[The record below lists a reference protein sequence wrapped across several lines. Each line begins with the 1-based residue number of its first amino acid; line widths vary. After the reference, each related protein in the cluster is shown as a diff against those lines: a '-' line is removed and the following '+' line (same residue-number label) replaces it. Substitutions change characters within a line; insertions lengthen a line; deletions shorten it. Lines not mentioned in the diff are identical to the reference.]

1 MKVKNGS
8 GQTVPWN
15 ANAIKREAAQT
26 GNTSIVTAECDNGDE
41 VTIAQHTSGCWDI
54 SVNENPE
61 DEYTEEQADQ
71 AVARFMTLCQR
82 NNAARR

>member
-1 MKVKNGS
+1 MKLLNGANRAI
-8 GQTVPWN
+8 PFN
-15 ANAIKREAAQT
+15 AARIKQEAAQT
-26 GNTSIVTAECDNGDE
+26 GNTSIVTAECDNGTE
-41 VTIAQHTSGCWDI
+41 VTISQHNSGCWDI

-82 NNAARR
+82 NNTRR